1 MSDLHAVDSNSDRR
15 VASTSTSKGVKI
27 AAERGHVEALRA
39 LLLLPRGLAA
49 LAGQPALPE
58 ALAGAARRNQRQ
70 TVGLLLC
77 ARAAVDATTTTDPR
91 FAAWYAA
98 FHNAADV
105 LQELI
110 GARADIDKKRSDEG
124 STPLYIAAQENSIQV
139 YVAASSNSSQALEML
154 LGSRADVDRAKDNGC
169 TPVYVAAQLNHS
181 QALKLLIEHRAD
193 INKPANW
200 GDTPVMIAVE
210 EGHSEAQSLLL
221 AAGATLPEQGA
232 EGEVQ

>member
-1 MSDLHAVDSNSDRR
+1 
-15 VASTSTSKGVKI
+15 
-27 AAERGHVEALRA
+27 
-39 LLLLPRGLAA
+39 
-49 LAGQPALPE
+49 
-58 ALAGAARRNQRQ
+58 
-70 TVGLLLC
+70 
-77 ARAAVDATTTTDPR
+77 
-91 FAAWYAA
+91 
-98 FHNAADV
+98 
-105 LQELI
+105 
-110 GARADIDKKRSDEG
+110 
-124 STPLYIAAQENSIQV
+124 
-139 YVAASSNSSQALEML
+139 ML